1 MSSTKSERAIFCI
14 KVTIKVN
21 RSLTLLSF
29 ERATFVK
36 PKCQTRSLYLSWF
49 EVENGKRNGWTGH
62 KQYAWIRGIK
72 HTLNDGQQDDNDK
85 EEECDVEK
93 DSETFR
99 GVAVCWLNLITY
111 SILNF
116 NRSV

>member
-1 MSSTKSERAIFCI
+1 MDGPDTNNMPGS
-14 KVTIKVN
+14 
-21 RSLTLLSF
+21 
-29 ERATFVK
+29 
-36 PKCQTRSLYLSWF
+36 
-49 EVENGKRNGWTGH
+49 G
-62 KQYAWIRGIK
+62 GIK